1 MGFYRR
7 FLTKDLIVST
17 PEDFIP
23 TLLDADGLIMDEWS
37 SKFIEEFE
45 NGLDK
50 NSIIKKLDANKKS

>member
-23 TLLDADGLIMDEWS
+23 TLLDADALIMDEWS

-50 NSIIKKLDANKKS
+50 NSIIEKLDANKKS